1 MYCCILHRG
10 VGKRSTNYRPNVP
23 FKHMDKPLNLATS
36 FLEYFIYSYTGC
48 CPYDKNQMEIKSVIG
63 NVTSDHFKNSIFC
76 EP

>member
-36 FLEYFIYSYTGC
+36 FLEYFIYSYWVILRLESRADLVYG
-48 CPYDKNQMEIKSVIG
+48 DMQKVDEINY
-63 NVTSDHFKNSIFC
+63 NV
-76 EP
+76 

>member
-36 FLEYFIYSYTGC
+36 FFEYFIYSYWVILRLESRADLVYG
-48 CPYDKNQMEIKSVIG
+48 DMQKVDEINY
-63 NVTSDHFKNSIFC
+63 NV
-76 EP
+76 